1 MSVERYIHK
10 VDALNDAVVE
20 ALEVLANT
28 APTHKK
34 YSEQTAI
41 EKATARKMSDCYMNV
56 CAGLDDVYKARK
68 SLVMDLS
75 IKHETDASVL
85 VRLKFDA

>member
-34 YSEQTAI
+34 YSERTAK

-56 CAGLDDVYKARK
+56 CTGLDDVYEARK
-68 SLVMDLS
+68 SLVMDLAL
-75 IKHETDASVL
+75 KHKIDASVL
-85 VRLKFDA
+85 VRLNFDE